1 VKLGI
6 DFVINFILIR
16 QIWENSM
23 CGIAGIWNFNRF
35 AVTQQEID
43 CVTDALVHRGPDGR
57 GVWFD
62 STQTIALGH
71 RRLSIVDLSENG
83 KQPMLFGNDRYVI
96 TYNGEIYNYIE
107 IKEELKSKGHTFRSA
122 CDTEV
127 ILAAYAQWGTA
138 MLHKFNGMWAF
149 ALYDQ
154 ENKILVL
161 SRDRFGIKPL
171 YYLHSGNRLVFSSE
185 VQAIHKLLGPEC
197 PLDKDVLAD
206 IAKGSFVNHASEKT
220 YLQNVKSLPGGYN
233 LHINNGTAKSEMWY
247 SLPEVDVPIK
257 FAEQAEKFKE
267 LITDAC
273 KLRLRSDV
281 PVGTCLSGGVDSGSI
296 TSIINRLTD
305 SNSESGK
312 NYTHLSF
319 CAAFKGSPIDESE
332 AARMLADTI
341 GSHLHVV
348 NVDAPSHDELIN
360 AMKMCDGP
368 MHALAFYPIW
378 KLYKYIRENKVI
390 VTLDGQGP
398 DEMLGGYRPLHE
410 ALTAA
415 IELKKPL
422 WMYDVYKT
430 YSNQGETRQFSSK
443 KFARRTLLSV
453 LCKTMWDR
461 FQLLQRSS
469 NDIDNLNAVRI
480 PPTKTDTFS
489 KSLFKQFFQ
498 APLPGILNQYDRCS
512 MANSVEC
519 RMPFMDY
526 RIVEFI
532 FSLPLESKVGG
543 GFTKRVLRSAMYGIL
558 PDAIR
563 LNKLKI
569 GFNAPIVDWFHGPM
583 REWISDNINSKK
595 FTECEY
601 FNGKNM
607 RKQFDLF
614 VKKENPQW
622 SDAWKIWPPI
632 HIMWWLAHIQEY
644 KKCN

>member
-1 VKLGI
+1 
-6 DFVINFILIR
+6 
-16 QIWENSM
+16 M
-23 CGIAGIWNFNRF
+23 CGIAGIVNFNKC

-43 CVTDALVHRGPDGR
+43 CVTDALIHRGPDGR

-107 IKEELKSKGHTFRSA
+107 IKEELKSKGHSFRSA

-138 MLHKFNGMWAF
+138 MLHKFNGMWTF

-154 ENKILVL
+154 ENKVLLL

-171 YYLHSGNRLVFSSE
+171 YYLHTGERLIFASE
-185 VQAIHKLLGPEC
+185 VQAIHKLLGPDY
-197 PLDKDVLAD
+197 PLDTDVLAD
-206 IAKGSFVNHASEKT
+206 IAKGSFVNHSSEKS
-220 YLQNVKSLPGGYN
+220 YLKNVKSLPGGYN
-233 LHINNGTAKSEMWY
+233 LHIKDGVAKSEIWY
-247 SLPEVDVPIK
+247 SLPKVNVPVT
-257 FAEQAEKFKE
+257 FGEQAEKFKE
-267 LITDAC
+267 LLTDSC

-296 TSIINRLTD
+296 TSIINRLTGD
-305 SNSESGK
+305 GTASEG

-319 CAAFKGSPIDESE
+319 CAAFKGSPIDESD
-332 AARMLADTI
+332 AARSLADTI
-341 GSHLHVV
+341 GSQLHVV
-348 NVDAPSHDELIN
+348 NVNAPSHDELIS
-360 AMKMCDGP
+360 AMEMCDGP

-378 KLYKYIRENKVI
+378 KLYKYIREKKVI

-415 IELKKPL
+415 IELKRPL

-430 YSNQGETRQFSSK
+430 YRSQGESSQFSSK

-453 LCKTMWDR
+453 LYKTIR
-461 FQLLQRSS
+461 NKLHLSQRHCNSS
-469 NDIDNLNAVRI
+469 DNLTAVRM
-480 PPTKTDTFS
+480 PSSQTDAFS

-526 RIVEFI
+526 RIVEFV
-532 FSLPLESKVGG
+532 FSLPLEAKVGG
-543 GFTKRVLRSAMYGIL
+543 GFTKRVLRSAMDGIL
-558 PDAIR
+558 PDPIR

-583 REWISDNINSKK
+583 REWISDTMHSSK
-595 FTECEY
+595 FTDCEY
-601 FNGKNM
+601 FDGENM
-607 RKQFDLF
+607 RKQFDFF

-622 SDAWKIWPPI
+622 GDAWKIWPPV
-632 HIMWWLAHIQEY
+632 HIMWWLSHIQEY
-644 KKCN
+644 KKWN